1 MVDPCKCRGH
11 GGNHWPRK
19 RWEEGGDRE
28 KAGIAV
34 TRARATLSDRES
46 GSTRL
51 IEARFLIRSRHAK
64 AGPSRGRL
72 RVCVLCKPSLL
83 SAIYRPQRCHV

>member
-1 MVDPCKCRGH
+1 MVDPCKCCGH

-34 TRARATLSDRES
+34 TRARD
-46 GSTRL
+46 
-51 IEARFLIRSRHAK
+51 LIR
-64 AGPSRGRL
+64 
-72 RVCVLCKPSLL
+72 
-83 SAIYRPQRCHV
+83 